1 MIDQDI
7 CTDCGQLHKNCTCAV
22 PVETLKLHDLFKIK
36 DALAILDPYG
46 MVDADLKAS
55 VENEINERK
64 SKGEVYG
71 KS

>member
-1 MIDQDI
+1 MND
-7 CTDCGQLHKNCTCAV
+7 
-22 PVETLKLHDLFKIK
+22 PSELKLHDLFKIR
-36 DALAILDPYG
+36 DALNILDPYG